1 MRNPIQP
8 LLKDENNGSARF
20 KENEIVRYLLDSHPK
35 VDMNDIACM
44 DFSDDDR
51 RQFAQLIGYTLSAYG
66 DLSYVDDDSYE
77 SALKMSEGM
86 VEDQARVLCLQEKL
100 DALRKSLRDP
110 VAMLFGVHPDDLG
123 R

>member
-8 LLKDENNGSARF
+8 LLKDENGAARF

-35 VDMNDIACM
+35 VGMNDIACM

-51 RQFAQLIGYTLSAYG
+51 RQFAQLIGYTLAGYG
-66 DLSYVDDDSYE
+66 ELSYVDDDSY
-77 SALKMSEGM
+77 AAACLMSGGM
-86 VEDQARVLCLQEKL
+86 TEEQSRVACLQEEL